1 MRILLVGGFSDDSQ
15 EVESL
20 DSLYDY
26 TARTLPDAQVD
37 RIFLNQITYRIS
49 KDSYEAYGDDLSNDL
64 SVYDAIYIR
73 GPKMRIRSEQAYY
86 LSRFCEFNDIRC
98 INDYSLYYPG
108 TKIAQAGI
116 FAEES
121 LLFPVTLYTKDN
133 RILVRLAESEFGYP
147 FILKTT
153 SGSHGDANYLIK
165 SEQDVE
171 NALLEDVDFMAQEFC
186 PNDRDYRVLVTKD
199 DSLVFARKGSSDTH
213 LNNTSKG
220 AEAFLA
226 ETNEVPV
233 EIIESSR
240 RIASRLKL
248 EIAGVDVMP
257 NLENGNFYFLE
268 INSQPQLVT
277 GAFLDQKADL
287 FRSIFS

>member
-20 DSLYDY
+20 DSLYGY
-26 TARTLPDAQVD
+26 TVRTLPDAQVD